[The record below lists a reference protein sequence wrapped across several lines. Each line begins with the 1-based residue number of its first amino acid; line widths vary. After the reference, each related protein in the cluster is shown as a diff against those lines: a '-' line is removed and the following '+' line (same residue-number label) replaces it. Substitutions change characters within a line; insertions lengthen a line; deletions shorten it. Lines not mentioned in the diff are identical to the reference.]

1 MLSTFLIA
9 LREGLEAS
17 LIISILLAYLSRTG
31 KGSLSRFIWV
41 GVALAVGLS
50 FGLGA
55 ILSFTSQHLSPSGEA
70 LFAGITSVASVAF
83 VTTMVFWMRKSARG
97 LGKEL
102 QGRVDGALALGS
114 IALISTAFFA
124 VAREGLET
132 ALFIY
137 SNFRTVRSNTAP
149 SLGLVLGLLSAVIL
163 GYLLYRKSVKIN
175 LGKFFTV
182 TGYGLIVVAAG
193 VLSHG
198 INEFQNRGTLPGAH
212 SFAWNNGE
220 NSSIFWTIIDG
231 SLGIAPKTTWLQI
244 ATWSIYLV
252 ITISLYRR
260 PAKAP
265 AAPSAPTLSPAQ

>member
-31 KGSLSRFIWV
+31 KGALTRFIWV
-41 GVALAVGLS
+41 GVSLAVALS

-55 ILSFTSQHLSPSGEA
+55 ALSFTSQHLSVAGEE
-70 LFAGITSVASVAF
+70 LFAGVTSVASVSF

-114 IALISTAFFA
+114 VALISTAFFA

-149 SLGLVLGLLSAVIL
+149 SLGLVLGLLTAVTL

-175 LGKFFTV
+175 LGKFFTI

-198 INEFQNRGTLPGAH
+198 LNEFQNRGSLPGAT
-212 SFAWNNGE
+212 SFIWNKGD
-220 NSSIFWTIIDG
+220 STSLFWTMIDG
-231 SLGIAPKTTWLQI
+231 SLGIAPKTTWLQLT
-244 ATWSIYLV
+244 TWFIYLSV
-252 ITISLYRR
+252 TITLYRR
-260 PAKAP
+260 PAKAII
-265 AAPSAPTLSPAQ
+265 APSRTRV

>member
-31 KGSLSRFIWV
+31 KGALARFIWV
-41 GVALAVGLS
+41 GVGLAVALS

-55 ILSFTSQHLSPSGEA
+55 TLSFTSKHLSTRGEE
-70 LFAGITSVASVAF
+70 LFAGITSIASVAF
-83 VTTMVFWMRKSARG
+83 VTAMVFWMRKSARG

-102 QGRVDGALALGS
+102 QGRLDGALALGS
-114 IALISTAFFA
+114 IALVSTAFFA

-149 SLGLVLGLLSAVIL
+149 SLGLTLGLLAAATL

-198 INEFQNRGTLPGAH
+198 VNEFQSRGSLTGAQ
-212 SFAWNNGE
+212 SFAWNKGDNT
-220 NSSIFWTIIDG
+220 SLFWTIIDG
-231 SLGIAPKTTWLQI
+231 SLGIAPKTTWLQL
-244 ATWSIYLV
+244 ATWLIYLL

-260 PAKAP
+260 PAKTP
-265 AAPSAPTLSPAQ
+265 IPPTTQTLRSAQ